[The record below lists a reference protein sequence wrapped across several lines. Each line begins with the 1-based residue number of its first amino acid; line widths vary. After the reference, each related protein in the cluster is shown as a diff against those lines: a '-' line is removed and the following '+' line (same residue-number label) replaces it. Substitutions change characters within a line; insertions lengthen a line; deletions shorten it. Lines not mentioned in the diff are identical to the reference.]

1 MAHHDFLLLDPVS
14 AVTTIGLGML
24 ALVPLGVLWALLD
37 TRRVGHERVAIK
49 PTKFALSIAVYLLT
63 FAWMLHYVRPA
74 RLESGLVQ
82 LATWG
87 LLIGATVEFLCIVGQ
102 AARGRRSHFNNATPV
117 DMAISTLMGV
127 LAILFVGMLLP
138 LAWEIAA
145 RPRADTAP
153 LMAAAIVAGL
163 VLTFVFGALTGSAMA
178 RLGTAT
184 IGSSRARITREER
197 RRTGFRLRLAHFCGI
212 HAMQA
217 MPLIAFLALRVGGQA
232 AALLLVAGTLC
243 YSVITSSLL
252 FRPTFLK
259 AWPAMGAAPSTHRS

>member
-1 MAHHDFLLLDPVS
+1 MAQHDFLLLDS
-14 AVTTIGLGML
+14 LRSVTLIGLGML
-24 ALVPLGVLWALLD
+24 ALVPLGALWALLD

-63 FAWMLHYVRPA
+63 VAWMLHYVRPA

-82 LATWG
+82 FATWG

-102 AARGRRSHFNNATPV
+102 AARGRRSHFNSATPV
-117 DMAISTLMGV
+117 DAAISTLMGV

-145 RPRADTAP
+145 RPRADAAP

-163 VLTFVFGALTGSAMA
+163 VLTFVLGALTGVRMA
-178 RLGTAT
+178 RFGAETV
-184 IGSSRARITREER
+184 GSGGGRMKPEDR
-197 RRTGFRLRLAHFCGI
+197 RRTVFRLRLAHFCGV

-217 MPLIAFLALRVGGQA
+217 MPLMAFLALRAAGQS
-232 AALLLVAGTLC
+232 AALLLVAGTLG
-243 YSVITSSLL
+243 YSVITLTLL

-259 AWPAMGAAPSTHRS
+259 AWPAIGIAPETDRS

>member
-1 MAHHDFLLLDPVS
+1 MAQHDFLLLDS
-14 AVTTIGLGML
+14 LRSVTLIGLGML
-24 ALVPLGVLWALLD
+24 ALVPLGALWALLD

-63 FAWMLHYVRPA
+63 VAWMLHYVRPA

-82 LATWG
+82 FATWG

-102 AARGRRSHFNNATPV
+102 AARGRRSHFNSATP
-117 DMAISTLMGV
+117 MRV

-145 RPRADTAP
+145 RPRADAAP

-163 VLTFVFGALTGSAMA
+163 VLTFVLGALTGVRMA
-178 RLGTAT
+178 RFGAETV
-184 IGSSRARITREER
+184 GSGGGRMKPEDR
-197 RRTGFRLRLAHFCGI
+197 RRTVFRLRLAHFCGV

-217 MPLIAFLALRVGGQA
+217 MPLMAFLALRAAGQS
-232 AALLLVAGTLC
+232 AALLLVAGTLG
-243 YSVITSSLL
+243 YSVITLTLL

-259 AWPAMGAAPSTHRS
+259 AWPAIGIAPETDRS

>member
-1 MAHHDFLLLDPVS
+1 MPLLNDPLS
-14 AVTTIGLGML
+14 AVTLIGLGML
-24 ALVPLGVLWALLD
+24 ALVPLGGLWALLD

-63 FAWMLHYVRPA
+63 VVWMLHYVRPD
-74 RLESGLVQ
+74 RLESALVQ

-87 LLIGATVEFLCIVGQ
+87 LLIGAIVEFLCIVGQ
-102 AARGRRSHFNNATPV
+102 AARGRRSHFNSATPV
-117 DMAISTLMGV
+117 DVAISTLMRV

-145 RPRADTAP
+145 RPRADAAP

-178 RLGTAT
+178 RCSAGTV
-184 IGSSRARITREER
+184 GSGGGGMTPEDR

-217 MPLIAFLALRVGGQA
+217 IPLLAALALRVSVQA
-232 AALLLVAGTLC
+232 AALLLGAGTLG
-243 YSVITSSLL
+243 YSIMTLTLL
-252 FRPTFLK
+252 FRPTFPK
-259 AWPAMGAAPSTHRS
+259 AWPAFGAAPATDRS